1 MKIVTVIGARP
12 QFIKA
17 WPVSRAL
24 EAAGIAEHV
33 IHTGQHYDHDMS
45 GIFFEQL
52 GMREPETNLAVGSRT
67 QGAQTARMLEG
78 IEAVL
83 LREKPDGVLLYGD
96 TNSTVAGALAAVKLH
111 IPIAH
116 VEAGL
121 RSFNRR
127 MPEEH
132 NRIITDHCS
141 DLLFCPTE
149 TAIANL
155 RNEGLTKGVHL
166 CGDVMKD
173 AVLLAKPRADA
184 CSTILADLGLSPN
197 AYTLATLHR
206 AENVDHEDR
215 LKSILQGLESLGL
228 PVIFPV
234 HPRTRGK
241 IEALAGRGAGFTN
254 LRMIAPVGYLDMIA
268 LMSHSR
274 AVLTDSGGLQ
284 KEAVWLG
291 RPCITLRDETEWV
304 ETVASGKNRLA
315 GADADLIRES
325 FLAFEQSAP
334 AGNTLD
340 AAEDPGSG
348 RIAALLDEHLS
359 PSA

>member
-1 MKIVTVIGARP
+1 MKIVTIIGARP

-24 EAAGIAEHV
+24 ADAGVEEHV
-33 IHTGQHYDHDMS
+33 IHTGQHYDHGMS

-52 GMREPETNLAVGSRT
+52 GMREPDTNLSVGSGS
-67 QGAQTARMLEG
+67 QGVQTARMLEG
-78 IEAVL
+78 VERVL
-83 LREKPDGVLLYGD
+83 LEENPDVVLLYGD

-132 NRIITDHCS
+132 NRIISDHCS

-149 TAIANL
+149 TAVFNL
-155 RNEGLTKGVHL
+155 RKEGLTKGVYL
-166 CGDVMKD
+166 SGDVMHD
-173 AVLLAKPRADA
+173 AVLMAKPRADA
-184 CSTILADLGLSPN
+184 CSTILTTLGVAPKTY
-197 AYTLATLHR
+197 ALATLHR
-206 AENVDHEDR
+206 AENVDHEER
-215 LKSILQGLESLGL
+215 LKAILLGLDSLGVT
-228 PVIFPV
+228 VIFPV

-241 IEALAGRGAGFTN
+241 INALEKKGFRPSH
-254 LRMIAPVGYLDMIA
+254 LWMIDPVGYLDMIA
-268 LMSHSR
+268 LMSNSR

-291 RPCITLRDETEWV
+291 TQCITMREETEWV
-304 ETVASGKNRLA
+304 ETLATGENILVGANTDRINNAFNNFETFKSCRKRPVKKEQGKAS
-315 GADADLIRES
+315 
-325 FLAFEQSAP
+325 QQ
-334 AGNTLD
+334 
-340 AAEDPGSG
+340 
-348 RIAALLDEHLS
+348 IAAVLIQINK
-359 PSA
+359 